1 MKTARAVR
9 RGRTGGLP
17 DCNLFVRDPQRG
29 PVIENEKTMCD
40 PIQSIA
46 TRLRGLREALELT
59 QEEVA
64 ASCNLPVGQYR
75 EMESGTADFSVNVL
89 QTISRHYG
97 ISLDVLMFGEEP
109 RMNSYFI
116 TRAGKGVAV
125 ERQKAYKYEALAAGF
140 RDRKIDPFIV
150 TVEPAADDAPMHL
163 NCHPGQEMNY
173 VLEGRLLIGL
183 NGKEIVLNTG
193 DSLYFDSG
201 LPHGMKALDGKTVR
215 FLAIIM

>member
-1 MKTARAVR
+1 
-9 RGRTGGLP
+9 
-17 DCNLFVRDPQRG
+17 
-29 PVIENEKTMCD
+29 MCD

-64 ASCNLPVGQYR
+64 ASCNLPVEQYR
-75 EMESGTADFSVNVL
+75 EMESGKADFSVNVL

-109 RMNSYFI
+109 KMNAYFI
-116 TRAGKGVAV
+116 TRAGKGVSV

-150 TVEPAADDAPMHL
+150 TVEPAPADAPMHL
-163 NCHPGQEMNY
+163 NSHDGQEMNY
-173 VLEGRLLIGL
+173 VLEGRLLISL
-183 NGKEIVLNTG
+183 NGREFELEPG
-193 DSLYFDSG
+193 DSLYFDSAQ
-201 LPHGMKALDGKTVR
+201 PHGMKALDGKTVR

>member
-1 MKTARAVR
+1 
-9 RGRTGGLP
+9 
-17 DCNLFVRDPQRG
+17 
-29 PVIENEKTMCD
+29 MCD

-97 ISLDVLMFGEEP
+97 IS
-109 RMNSYFI
+109 
-116 TRAGKGVAV
+116 
-125 ERQKAYKYEALAAGF
+125 
-140 RDRKIDPFIV
+140 PFIV